1 MISRGVTAQLSDGG
15 SFRMPSISEAKIVSR
30 MFSCIM
36 AGGRLKPFREAR
48 RAKTAGKSCV
58 SQGI

>member
-30 MFSCIM
+30 MFSRIM
-36 AGGRLKPFREAR
+36 AGDRLKPFREAR
-48 RAKTAGKSCV
+48 RAKTAGK
-58 SQGI
+58 